1 MPGSNAQSRPAKSW
15 KALLAGAWLLVCG
28 PASHGPAFDSDL
40 AGRVGTTGEQSLDG
54 QTEIAAAA
62 DDREI
67 AAAANDRFV
76 SREIALSGF
85 VEGSLEAS
93 LARSGASAD
102 LSLKLRDA
110 LSSAVNAGDPL
121 HSGDKF
127 QIRYEQTFAGN
138 GREVGPAR
146 IVSAEIT
153 TANKNRIAF
162 YRFRPTR
169 GTEQLWLASGEALAA
184 PAMRLPLQAI
194 NVSSGFG
201 VRADPFEQPRN
212 GLGAPSRLGSVGAT
226 LNTATARGVA
236 LGLAP
241 GPGKAPSRGG
251 ASFLM
256 HNGVDLVAPPGTP
269 IHAASDGKVVGAAP
283 NAGYGNWIRIQHADN
298 VATVYGH
305 LSEFAPGISAGVE
318 VHQGQVIGF
327 VGSTGRS
334 TGPHLHF
341 EVIKDGK
348 AIDPMTF
355 PETKR
360 VRLEGAD
367 LESFRK
373 LVRQFE
379 TGRHG
384 EAAFQPISAGGVY

>member
-1 MPGSNAQSRPAKSW
+1 MPDSNVQSRSAKPW

-28 PASHGPAFDSDL
+28 PASHSPAYDAEL
-40 AGRVGTTGEQSLDG
+40 PGRLDTGEQSSGG
-54 QTEIAAAA
+54 QTEIAAAV
-62 DDREI
+62 DDRD
-67 AAAANDRFV
+67 DRLV
-76 SREIALSGF
+76 NRESALSGF

-93 LARSGASAD
+93 LARSGAPAD
-102 LSLKLRDA
+102 LNLKLRDA
-110 LSSAVNAGDPL
+110 LSSAPNAHDPL

-127 QIRYEQTFAGN
+127 HIRYEQTFAGD
-138 GREVGPAR
+138 REVGPAR

-153 TANKNRIAF
+153 TANKGRIAF

-184 PAMRLPLQAI
+184 PALRLPLQTV

-212 GLGAPSRLGSVGAT
+212 GLGAPSRVGTVGAT
-226 LNTATARGVA
+226 LNRATARGVA

-241 GPGKAPSRGG
+241 GPGQTASRGG
-251 ASFLM
+251 ASFIM

-348 AIDPMTF
+348 AIDPMTY

-367 LESFRK
+367 LESFRT

-379 TGRHG
+379 AARHG
-384 EAAFQPISAGGVY
+384 EAAFQPISAGSVY

>member
-1 MPGSNAQSRPAKSW
+1 MPGSNAQPQRAKPL
-15 KALLAGAWLLVCG
+15 KALLAGAFLLVCG
-28 PASHGPAFDSDL
+28 PASHGTAFDADL
-40 AGRVGTTGEQSLDG
+40 TGSLGAGEQSLAG
-54 QTEIAAAA
+54 QTEVAAAA
-62 DDREI
+62 PPMALQDR
-67 AAAANDRFV
+67 AARPFV
-76 SREIALSGF
+76 SRELALSGF
-85 VEGSLEAS
+85 VGESFEAS
-93 LARSGASAD
+93 LARSGAPPD
-102 LSLKLRDA
+102 LSLKLGEA
-110 LSSAVNAGDPL
+110 LASALGAGSQL
-121 HSGDKF
+121 HRGDKF
-127 QIRYEQTFAGN
+127 YVRYEQTFAGD
-138 GREVGPAR
+138 GREVGPANV
-146 IVSAEIT
+146 VSAEIV
-153 TANKNRIAF
+153 AADKGRIAF
-162 YRFRPTR
+162 YRFRPTH
-169 GTEQLWLASGEALAA
+169 GTEELWLASGESLAA
-184 PAMRLPLQAI
+184 PAMRLPLQTI

-212 GLGAPSRLGSVGAT
+212 GLGAPSRVGSVGAT

-241 GPGKAPSRGG
+241 GPGKVAGRGG

-256 HNGVDLVAPPGTP
+256 HNGVDLVAPTGTP

-283 NAGYGNWIRIQHADN
+283 NAGYGNWIRIEHAHN

-327 VGSTGRS
+327 VGNTGRS

-348 AIDPMTF
+348 AIDPLTF

-360 VRLEGAD
+360 ARLEGAD

-373 LVRQFE
+373 LVRQL
-379 TGRHG
+379 
-384 EAAFQPISAGGVY
+384 EAARHDETAFLPISVGGAY

>member
-1 MPGSNAQSRPAKSW
+1 M
-15 KALLAGAWLLVCG
+15 
-28 PASHGPAFDSDL
+28 
-40 AGRVGTTGEQSLDG
+40 
-54 QTEIAAAA
+54 
-62 DDREI
+62 
-67 AAAANDRFV
+67 
-76 SREIALSGF
+76 
-85 VEGSLEAS
+85 
-93 LARSGASAD
+93 RSGASAD

-110 LSSAVNAGDPL
+110 LSSALNAGNQL

-127 QIRYEQTFAGN
+127 HVRYEQTFAGD

-146 IVSAEIT
+146 IVSAEIM
-153 TANKNRIAF
+153 TANKGRIAF

-169 GTEQLWLASGEALAA
+169 GTEELWLASGKSLAA
-184 PAMRLPLQAI
+184 PAMRLPLQTVS
-194 NVSSGFG
+194 VSSGFG
-201 VRADPFEQPRN
+201 IRADPFEQPRH
-212 GLGAPSRLGSVGAT
+212 GLGAPSRVGSVGAT
-226 LNTATARGVA
+226 LNTATARGIA

-241 GPGKAPSRGG
+241 GPGKTAGRGG
-251 ASFLM
+251 ASFPM

-269 IHAASDGKVVGAAP
+269 VHAASDGKVVGAAP
-283 NAGYGNWIRIQHADN
+283 NAGYGNWIRIEHAHN

-327 VGSTGRS
+327 VGNTGRS

-348 AIDPMTF
+348 AIDPLTF

-360 VRLEGAD
+360 ARLEGAD

-379 TGRHG
+379 AARHG
-384 EAAFQPISAGGVY
+384 EAAFLPISAGGAY

>member
-1 MPGSNAQSRPAKSW
+1 MPGSNAQPRLAKPL
-15 KALLAGAWLLVCG
+15 KALLASACVLVCG
-28 PASHGPAFDSDL
+28 PASHRLAFDADL
-40 AGRVGTTGEQSLDG
+40 ADSLGAGEQSPSR
-54 QTEIAAAA
+54 QAEIAAAPYDQP
-62 DDREI
+62 DDRL
-67 AAAANDRFV
+67 F

-85 VEGSLEAS
+85 VEESFEAS
-93 LARSGASAD
+93 LVRSGASAD
-102 LSLKLRDA
+102 LRLKLRDA
-110 LSSAVNAGDPL
+110 LSSALNGGNQL

-127 QIRYEQTFAGN
+127 HVRYEQTFAGD

-146 IVSAEIT
+146 IVSAEIM
-153 TANKNRIAF
+153 TANNGRIAF

-169 GTEQLWLASGEALAA
+169 GTEALWLASGESLAA
-184 PAMRLPLQAI
+184 PAMRLPLQTVS
-194 NVSSGFG
+194 VSSGFG
-201 VRADPFEQPRN
+201 IRADPFEQPRN
-212 GLGAPSRLGSVGAT
+212 GLGAPSRVGSVGAT
-226 LNTATARGVA
+226 LNTATPRGIA

-241 GPGKAPSRGG
+241 GPGKTASRGG

-269 IHAASDGKVVGAAP
+269 VHAASDGKVVGAAP
-283 NAGYGNWIRIQHADN
+283 NAGYGNWIRIAHAHN

-318 VHQGQVIGF
+318 VHRGQVIGF

-341 EVIKDGK
+341 EVIKDGQ
-348 AIDPMTF
+348 AIDPLTF

-360 VRLEGAD
+360 ARLEGVD

-373 LVRQFE
+373 LIGQFE
-379 TGRHG
+379 AARHG
-384 EAAFQPISAGGVY
+384 EAAFLPISAGGAY